1 MDINQLSEIVKSE
14 KLKKMNKVQSNRL
27 IFKILENEMRDYI
40 HSLQILI
47 T

>member
-1 MDINQLSEIVKSE
+1 
-14 KLKKMNKVQSNRL
+14 MNKVQSNRL